1 MIKTLEA
8 LKTHRGE
15 FVTIC
20 GKYEEINGAQRP
32 GKYVPS
38 GRACIVLSDG
48 YHVALDTQDAGIR
61 PKEELENLREK
72 QVQASG
78 LYMGYQTLWG
88 DGSMASIVS
97 EALLSVSDVKLL
109 E

>member
-1 MIKTLEA
+1 MISTLVE
-8 LKTHRGE
+8 LKANLGK

-20 GKYEEINGAQRP
+20 GKYEEINGAKRP

-38 GRACIVLSDG
+38 RRACIVLSDG
-48 YHVALDTQDAGIR
+48 HRVALDTQNAGIR
-61 PKEELENLREK
+61 AKEELENLQAQ
-72 QVQASG
+72 QVQATG

-88 DGSMASIVS
+88 DGKVASIVS
-97 EALLSVSDVKLL
+97 EALLSVSDLKLL